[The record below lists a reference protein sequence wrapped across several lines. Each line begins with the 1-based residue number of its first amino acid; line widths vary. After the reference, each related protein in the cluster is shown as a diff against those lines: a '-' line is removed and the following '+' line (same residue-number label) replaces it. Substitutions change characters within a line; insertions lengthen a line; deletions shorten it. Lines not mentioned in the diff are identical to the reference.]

1 MLNRVLLTQLLIIVL
16 ACTLASCGSTPPK
29 SSSDRRS
36 ATAESSGPSA
46 RQLLS
51 QARISASPM
60 REQLT
65 LQAAERLISD
75 GDINSARNL
84 LIALDSDTLND
95 ELFLT
100 HSEMTARL
108 ALRDGSYLLAHGI
121 LTAPRLE
128 RQWTQ
133 MDPTVEIRLRELRA
147 QAFMRLGDV
156 PMSIQER
163 LTLSALLT
171 DGAAAHDNQTE
182 LWHSLTSLSQQELL
196 TRSNDETN
204 PVLRGWYSL
213 ALLQKDSQAD
223 LERQQAQLESWRA
236 QWPDHPA
243 NQNLPE
249 DLQLLQ
255 TLIANQPRQIALLLP
270 LQGRMAKAG
279 EAVRDGFFAAYYQAL
294 YEYNRAPVIRQYDTS
309 EDALRAYEQAVADG
323 ADLIIGPLD
332 KEKVT
337 ELSLLP
343 DLPVPLLTLNYVDT
357 MLPGEQQKIVQFG
370 LAVEDE
376 ARQVARQAYLEGHR
390 YALAIVP
397 SQEWSERSARAFK
410 EEWESLGGV
419 LVNTSQFVGSGD
431 YSSVIKNA
439 MLVEESN
446 VRAQEL
452 QKLFGARVHHQ
463 TRRRQD
469 VDMIFLIADPV
480 QARQIKPMLAFHYAG
495 SLPVYATSQVY
506 SGVRDEKAD
515 RDLNGVRFN
524 TAPWLF
530 DNTSR
535 EKQAITQHARS
546 STLYSRL
553 HALGVDAYRLYPRL
567 QQLAQV
573 PEMRLYGATGAL
585 RLLPNGRIEREQ
597 IWARFRNGVAQP
609 LPMVATQL
617 PAE

>member
-1 MLNRVLLTQLLIIVL
+1 MLNRVLLTQLSIILL

-29 SSSDRRS
+29 STSERRPA
-36 ATAESSGPSA
+36 ATIPSGPSA
-46 RQLLS
+46 QQLLA
-51 QARISASPM
+51 QARTSASPL

-65 LQAAERLISD
+65 LQAAARLLTD
-75 GDINSARNL
+75 GEVNHARNL
-84 LIALDSDTLND
+84 LTALDGDGLND

-100 HSEMTARL
+100 HSELTARL

-128 RQWTQ
+128 QQWTR
-133 MDPTVEIRLRELRA
+133 MEPAAEARLRELRA
-147 QAFMRLGDV
+147 QTYIRLGDV
-156 PMSIQER
+156 PASVQER

-171 DGAAAHDNQTE
+171 DNAALQDNQTE
-182 LWHSLTSLSQQELL
+182 LWHSLTSLSQQELQM
-196 TRSNDETN
+196 RSNNEAN
-204 PVLRGWYSL
+204 PVLQGWYSL
-213 ALLQKDSQAD
+213 ALLQKNSQAD

-243 NQNLPE
+243 NRNLPE

-309 EDALRAYEQAVADG
+309 DDVIQAYEQAVAEG
-323 ADLIIGPLD
+323 ADLVIGPLD

-343 DLPVPLLTLNYVDT
+343 ALPVPLLTLNYVDAT
-357 MLPGEQQKIVQFG
+357 LPGEQQHIVQFG

-410 EEWESLGGV
+410 EEWEALGGV

-439 MLVEESN
+439 MLVEQSD

-452 QKLFGARVHHQ
+452 QQLFGTRVHHQ

-524 TAPWLF
+524 AAPWLF

-535 EKQAITQHARS
+535 EKQAINQHAQS
-546 STLYSRL
+546 SAVYSRL

-573 PEMRLYGATGAL
+573 PDMRLYGATGAL

-617 PAE
+617 PNE